1 MRMTRREQLD
11 AIKARR
17 AWRRQMLA
25 ILPAWMERA
34 RAYLEARE
42 KADKALAHLIRCG
55 VMRR

>member
-1 MRMTRREQLD
+1 MTRREQLD

-55 VMRR
+55 VTKQ